1 MFFSSRAGK
10 NATAV
15 LFAASLGLA
24 FCLIGGAK
32 TVSEAKTVHFSEVG
46 TVIKVEE
53 TPVYSGSEL
62 KPKVSVYAE
71 KTGKA
76 LVNGRD
82 YTLSYS
88 NNVDAGTAYV
98 RINGKGDYRGEM
110 SKSFRITPKTISD
123 SDVTFHKV
131 NPQKYSGEYLYPLIT
146 ITYKSIALK
155 QGKDYSVWY
164 KNNVNV
170 GTGTLYIEGNG
181 NYKGSASVPF
191 QIVHK
196 KLTSNNSIVTV
207 DKCYYTGKELTPA
220 VNVKLEE
227 TGKVLSV
234 NSDYTVEYSDNIDAG
249 EHTAV
254 ATVKGIGNFYGEFK
268 VKFTISPVNMDKTEI
283 KPIKAEKYTSEEI
296 IPKVEVYYKNRELH
310 NGVDYILTCSKNI
323 EKGKAVASFKGIGNF
338 CGTEIRSFNIV
349 GGDISK
355 AEVEPI
361 DDQIYTG
368 KGVKPDVGI
377 YFNDHYLD
385 EDIDYYVEY
394 WHNNKPGTAK
404 VKITGK
410 GNMTGVIEKKFVILP
425 DNPTKLDLKTSN
437 LKSVDLSWSK
447 VPYASGY
454 NVYIT
459 DVKGKT
465 KKLKTL
471 TGTSASFTVDN
482 AKNYIWEV
490 KSFMKEGKKTYESP
504 YAAEYIFEPVIT
516 SKKVDKSY
524 IEISWAGAA
533 SYGVDIEVSKSA
545 SFKKAEYFDEFT
557 SKGSAKIE
565 NPFKTAG
572 VHVRVRFGGRTANT
586 KWYIIK

>member
-10 NATAV
+10 ISGVALSV
-15 LFAASLGLA
+15 ASLSLA
-24 FCLIGGAK
+24 FCLINGAR
-32 TVSEAKTVHFSEVG
+32 TASAAKTVHFSEVG

-62 KPKVSVYAE
+62 KPRVSVIAE

-76 LVNGRD
+76 LVNGKD

-88 NNVDAGTAYV
+88 HNVDAGTAYV
-98 RINGKGDYRGEM
+98 KINGKGDYRGEM
-110 SKSFRITPKTISD
+110 SKSFLIASKNISD
-123 SDVTFHKV
+123 KDVKFYKV
-131 NPQKYSGEYLYPLIT
+131 NPLKYNGEYQYPLVT
-146 ITYKSIALK
+146 ITYHSIALK

-191 QIVHK
+191 QIIHK
-196 KLTSNNSIVTV
+196 KLTPNNTTVTV
-207 DKCYYTGKELTPA
+207 DKCSYSGKELTPA
-220 VNVKLEE
+220 VSVKFEE

-234 NSDYTVEYSDNIDAG
+234 NSDYTVEYENNIDAG

-254 ATVKGIGNFYGEFK
+254 ATIKGTGNFYGEFK
-268 VKFTISPVNMDKTEI
+268 VKFSISPVNLDKTEI

-296 IPKVEVYYKNRELH
+296 IPKVEVYYKNKLLH
-310 NGVDYILTCSKNI
+310 GGVDYILTCSKNI
-323 EKGKAVASFKGIGNF
+323 DKGKAVASFKGIGNF
-338 CGTEIRSFNIV
+338 CGTEIRAFNIV
-349 GGDISK
+349 GGDMSK
-355 AEVEPI
+355 ARVEPI
-361 DDQIYTG
+361 EDQVYTG
-368 KGVKPDVGI
+368 KDVKPDVGI

-394 WHNNKPGTAK
+394 WHNHKPGIAK

-410 GNMTGVIEKKFVILP
+410 GNMTGVIEKDFVILP
-425 DNPTKLDLKTSN
+425 DNPAKLDLKTTN
-437 LKSVDLSWSK
+437 LRSVDLSWSK
-447 VPYASGY
+447 VPYAAGY

-459 DVKGKT
+459 DVNGKT
-465 KKLKTL
+465 RKLKTL

-490 KSFMKEGKKTYESP
+490 KSYVKIGKKTYESP

-557 SKGSAKIE
+557 SKGTVKIK

-586 KWYIIK
+586 GWYKIK